1 MQFDL
6 QSDCKSYC
14 KYDQANLVKMA
25 LHMKVYIEF
34 IGDENGFKKLKKAY
48 DSIDWEYL
56 KLILLIAGFGTHLTD
71 WIMSEKGLRQGFPL
85 SPCLFILIME
95 GLTLMFKK
103 SISKEEISGI
113 KVTNFINIVHI
124 MFVDGVLILSK
135 ANITEWTTISS
146 SHSYFVWVLR

>member
-1 MQFDL
+1 MSCVTSASFFVL
-6 QSDCKSYC
+6 I
-14 KYDQANLVKMA
+14 N
-25 LHMKVYIEF
+25 
-34 IGDENGFKKLKKAY
+34 DEAADFFK
-48 DSIDWEYL
+48 
-56 KLILLIAGFGTHLTD
+56 
-71 WIMSEKGLRQGFPL
+71 SEKGLRQGCPL

-135 ANITEWTTISS
+135 ANIMEWTAISR
-146 SHSYFVWVLR
+146 SHSYFVWFLR